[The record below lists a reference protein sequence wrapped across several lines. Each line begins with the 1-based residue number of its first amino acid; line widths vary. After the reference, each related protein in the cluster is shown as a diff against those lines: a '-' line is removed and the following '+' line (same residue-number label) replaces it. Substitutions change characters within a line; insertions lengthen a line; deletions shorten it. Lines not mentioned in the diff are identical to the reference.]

1 MKKLIAVGIAF
12 LALSLGAAGAL
23 AATTSV
29 QEATTPAAAD
39 ETAQANQGGDQG
51 TANQGGDQGTAN
63 QGGDQGTANQS
74 GDQGQKGEDGQSG
87 EHGDAPGAATK
98 K

>member
-51 TANQGGDQGTAN
+51 TANQS
-63 QGGDQGTANQS
+63 GDQGTANQS

>member
-63 QGGDQGTANQS
+63 QS

>member
-12 LALSLGAAGAL
+12 LALSLGTAGAL

-51 TANQGGDQGTAN
+51 TANQS
-63 QGGDQGTANQS
+63 GDQGTANQS

>member
-1 MKKLIAVGIAF
+1 MKKLIAVGIATV
-12 LALSLGAAGAL
+12 ALSLGAVGAL
-23 AATTSV
+23 AATTAI
-29 QEATTPAAAD
+29 QEATTPAGAD
-39 ETAQANQGGDQG
+39 ETAQ
-51 TANQGGDQGTAN
+51 ANQGGDQGTAN

>member
-1 MKKLIAVGIAF
+1 MKKLIAVGIATV
-12 LALSLGAAGAL
+12 ALSLGAVGAL
-23 AATTSV
+23 AATTAIH
-29 QEATTPAAAD
+29 EAPSPAPAGETT
-39 ETAQANQGGDQG
+39 QANQGGDQG